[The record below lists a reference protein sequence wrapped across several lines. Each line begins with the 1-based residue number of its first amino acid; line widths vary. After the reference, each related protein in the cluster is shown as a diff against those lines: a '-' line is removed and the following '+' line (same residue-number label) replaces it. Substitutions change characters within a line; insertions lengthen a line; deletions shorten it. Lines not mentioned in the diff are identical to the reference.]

1 MKRVAE
7 SVKNNAQRSRR
18 DPKEGPSPIRKRS
31 SRGAPVASTVD
42 HTILGLIVE
51 TPRHGYLI
59 KKILCRGNG
68 RDFGINDGTL
78 YPAIKRLEKA
88 GLIRKR
94 VVHQQ
99 KSPAKHIYH
108 ATPAG
113 EEAFLEWLTSPV
125 GEEDP
130 FRYDFYWRFGFL
142 VKVNFFE
149 QLAPEAVL
157 KKVERQ
163 IAEAG
168 AKIEDFERV
177 REALKERRADWYRQ
191 RIMAFGYDYQRLKL
205 SWLEQ
210 FANDLRGQMAPEAA
224 RRRAIS

>member
-1 MKRVAE
+1 MKHLKSKA
-7 SVKNNAQRSRR
+7 S
-18 DPKEGPSPIRKRS
+18 
-31 SRGAPVASTVD
+31 VASTVD

-59 KKILCRGNG
+59 KKILCQGNG

-78 YPAIKRLEKA
+78 YPALRRLEKA
-88 GLIRKR
+88 GFIRKR

-108 ATPAG
+108 ATREG
-113 EEAFLEWLTSPV
+113 EEAFVDWLTSPV

-142 VKVNFFE
+142 VKVNFFKH
-149 QLAPEAVL
+149 LGPKDVL
-157 KKVERQ
+157 SKVERQ
-163 IAEAG
+163 MEEAR

-177 REALKERRADWYRQ
+177 RAALKDRQVDWYRQ
-191 RIMAFGYDYQRLKL
+191 RIMDFGFDYQSLKL
-205 SWLEQ
+205 AWLEQ
-210 FANDLRGQMAPEAA
+210 IAGDLRVSLQGAE
-224 RRRAIS
+224 RRSNDIR

>member
-1 MKRVAE
+1 VNRVARAITE
-7 SVKNNAQRSRR
+7 GTGPARR
-18 DPKEGPSPIRKRS
+18 APKQGAAPGRKRA
-31 SRGAPVASTVD
+31 SRGSPVASTID

-59 KKILCRGNG
+59 KKILCQGNG
-68 RDFGINDGTL
+68 RDFGINDGVL
-78 YPAIKRLEKA
+78 YPALRRLEKA

-108 ATPAG
+108 ATREG
-113 EEAFLEWLTSPV
+113 EEAFVDWLTSPV

-142 VKVNFFE
+142 VKVNFFKH
-149 QLAPEAVL
+149 LDPGAVL
-157 KKVERQ
+157 SKVERQ
-163 IAEAG
+163 MGDAR

-177 REALKERRADWYRQ
+177 RAALKERQVDWYRQ
-191 RIMAFGYDYQRLKL
+191 RIMDFGYDYQSLKL
-205 SWLEQ
+205 AWLEQ
-210 FANDLRGQMAPEAA
+210 FASDLRMQMARPAPV
-224 RRRAIS
+224 RA